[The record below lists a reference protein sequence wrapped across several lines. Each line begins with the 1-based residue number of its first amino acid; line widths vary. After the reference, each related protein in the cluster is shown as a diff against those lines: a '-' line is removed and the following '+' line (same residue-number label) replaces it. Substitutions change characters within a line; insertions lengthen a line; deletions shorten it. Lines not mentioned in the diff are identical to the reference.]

1 MCLRY
6 VCPHRSGHHRI
17 KDHHANSALKRLS
30 LKQRQFHAEQPRQ
43 QVPSSF
49 SLRCLFRLL
58 PWGPWVLRRW
68 RGRLTAPPLRSR
80 RRMRLC
86 GCHQS
91 NACVSR
97 TILVLA
103 FHGTVSSAR
112 RCLILMSLWS
122 PLFWEKGG
130 SIDSCGFVCGRG
142 LFENPRIHTTGVDT
156 AALDSTFSSRLQIT
170 NMLKFVRAR
179 YEHLFYFDVLSER
192 I

>member
-6 VCPHRSGHHRI
+6 VCPHRQWSPPFQGSPGELYAGRVI
-17 KDHHANSALKRLS
+17 LAHANDIGNA
-30 LKQRQFHAEQPRQ
+30 
-43 QVPSSF
+43 
-49 SLRCLFRLL
+49 
-58 PWGPWVLRRW
+58 GD
-68 RGRLTAPPLRSR
+68 
-80 RRMRLC
+80 MRLC
-86 GCHQS
+86 GCHHG
-91 NACVSR
+91 NACVAR

-103 FHGTVSSAR
+103 CHGTVSSAR

-130 SIDSCGFVCGRG
+130 SIDSCGIVCGRG

-170 NMLKFVRAR
+170 NMLKCLGAR
-179 YEHLFYFDVLSER
+179 YKHLFCFDVLSER